1 MKGFILALQFFTR
14 IPININIDFNEKNI
28 KRAFYFLPL
37 IGGLIAGL
45 VLIPIYFIPQKYI
58 AMSGFISLLL
68 YLFLTGSIHLDG
80 VGDTIDGFFSARKK
94 EKILEIM
101 QDPRIGTYG
110 TIGLNVFLLLR
121 YINYSTIM
129 SDAGLLILAGIIS
142 RLSGLAVVVFSKPAK
157 DTGLGLLFHKSASKF
172 NFFFWLILVCFLS
185 LFTPEIAAFSK
196 IQGTFILAERL
207 KYLLLPLTAFILTFI
222 IIRISYK
229 KIGGTTGDVNGLI
242 VELTELAVLSTS
254 FFITVHL

>member
-14 IPININIDFNEKNI
+14 IPININVDFNEKNI
-28 KRAFYFLPL
+28 KRAFYFFPL
-37 IGGLIAGL
+37 IGGIIASL
-45 VLIPIYFIPQKYI
+45 VLIPIYFLPQKYLEI
-58 AMSGFISLLL
+58 SGFFSLLL

-80 VGDTIDGFFSARKK
+80 VGDTVDGFFSARKK

-129 SDAGLLILAGIIS
+129 PDAGLLILAGIIS

-157 DTGLGLLFHKSASKF
+157 DTGLGVLFHKAASKAG
-172 NFFFWLILVCFLS
+172 FFFWLIIVCLLS
-185 LFTPEIAAFSK
+185 LFAPEIAGFSK
-196 IQGTFILAERL
+196 IQG
-207 KYLLLPLTAFILTFI
+207 AFILTERIKYLVFPAIALILTFI
-222 IIRISYK
+222 VIRISYK
-229 KIGGTTGDVNGLI
+229 KIGGTTGDVNGFI
-242 VELTELAVLSTS
+242 VELTELALLSSS
-254 FFITVHL
+254 FFIKI

>member
-28 KRAFYFLPL
+28 KKAFYFLPL
-37 IGGLIAGL
+37 IGGLIAGI
-45 VLIPIYFIPQKYI
+45 VLIPVYFLPQKYLEI
-58 AMSGFISLLL
+58 SAFLSLLL

-129 SDAGLLILAGIIS
+129 PDAGLLIIAGITSRLAG
-142 RLSGLAVVVFSKPAK
+142 LGTVVFSKPAK
-157 DTGLGLLFHKSASKF
+157 ETGLGLLFHKSASKF
-172 NFFFWLILVCFLS
+172 SFFFWLLLVCFLS

-196 IQGTFILAERL
+196 MQGSFVLTERI
-207 KYLLLPLTAFILTFI
+207 KYLLFPLTVFILTFI

-242 VELTELAVLSTS
+242 VELTELAVLSSS
-254 FFITVHL
+254 FFISN

>member
-14 IPININIDFNEKNI
+14 IPININVDFNEKNI
-28 KRAFYFLPL
+28 KRAFYFFPL
-37 IGGLIAGL
+37 IGALIASL
-45 VLIPIYFIPQKYI
+45 VLIPIYFLPQKYLEI
-58 AMSGFISLLL
+58 SGFLSLLL

-80 VGDTIDGFFSARKK
+80 VGDTVDGFFSARKK

-129 SDAGLLILAGIIS
+129 PDAGLLILAGIIS

-157 DTGLGLLFHKSASKF
+157 DTGLGALFHKAASKAG
-172 NFFFWLILVCFLS
+172 FFFWLIIVCILS
-185 LFTPEIAAFSK
+185 LFAPEIAAFSK
-196 IQGTFILAERL
+196 IQG
-207 KYLLLPLTAFILTFI
+207 AFILTERIKYLLFPAIALILTFI
-222 IIRISYK
+222 VIRISYK
-229 KIGGTTGDVNGLI
+229 KIGGTTGDVNGFI